1 MTEDERKA
9 YDDIIQLQETVIN
22 QLIESLQHFI
32 DCDGLPCVK
41 LLNEAAGI
49 RAEILRKRS
58 DV

>member
-1 MTEDERKA
+1 MMDDERKG
-9 YDDIIQLQETVIN
+9 YEDIIRLQETVIN

-41 LLNEAAGI
+41 LINEAAGI
-49 RAEILRKRS
+49 RAEILRKK

>member
-1 MTEDERKA
+1 MTDDERKG
-9 YDDIIQLQETVIN
+9 YEDIIRLQETVIN

-41 LLNEAAGI
+41 LINEAAGI
-49 RAEILRKRS
+49 RAEILRKK

>member
-1 MTEDERKA
+1 MTDDERKG
-9 YDDIIQLQETVIN
+9 YEDIIRLQETVIN

-41 LLNEAAGI
+41 LINEAAGI
-49 RAEILRKRS
+49 RTEILRKK